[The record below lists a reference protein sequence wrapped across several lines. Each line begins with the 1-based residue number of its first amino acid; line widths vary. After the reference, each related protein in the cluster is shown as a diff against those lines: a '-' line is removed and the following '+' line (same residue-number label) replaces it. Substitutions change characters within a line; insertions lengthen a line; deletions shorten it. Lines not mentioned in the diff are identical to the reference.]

1 MVLYSKQNHCYFHI
15 TKNCSHPNCR
25 NKHLNNTKLKE
36 ELSKII
42 KNPTLYFPHNYLKNK
57 IKEALNLRNR
67 NLYITTCSAIL
78 QGRKCNNE
86 YCKRT
91 KTIQVKYKNSAL
103 NLDICYGNSSDKN
116 KCLFVGIHISDI
128 EYIEKPFKIIRFI
141 PYVKPVILT
150 REQIKKKEE
159 KEKEASVKEALSSFN
174 FPSLE
179 SNSKKIEVDYEDKKD
194 DWKTIPSK
202 KSIKSVISKNKQV
215 DPYWCEKKTVKP
227 VKKKYIV
234 KKSKQAKL
242 KFIELDKTPNNCVI
256 PKINYHD
263 YHNEHDD
270 LFYDNISFKP
280 YSIQSRMNALNM
292 LSEISVF

>member
-1 MVLYSKQNHCYFHI
+1 MVLYSKQNHCYFDL
-15 TKNCSHPNCR
+15 TKKCSHANCR
-25 NKHLNNTKLKE
+25 NNHLNNTKLKE

-42 KNPTLYFPHNYLKNK
+42 KNPTLYFFRNYLKNT
-57 IKEALNLRNR
+57 IKKALNLGNR

-86 YCKRT
+86 CCKRI
-91 KTIQVKYKNSAL
+91 KTIKVKYKNSDL
-103 NLDICYGNSSDKN
+103 NLDICYGDSSDKN
-116 KCLFVGIHISDI
+116 KSLFVGVHISDI

-141 PYVKPVILT
+141 PYVKSVILT

-159 KEKEASVKEALSSFN
+159 KEKEASNKEALSSFN

-179 SNSKKIEVDYEDKKD
+179 SKSKKIDADIEDG
-194 DWKTIPSK
+194 WKTIPSK
-202 KSIKSVISKNKQV
+202 KSIQLVISKNKQV

-227 VKKKYIV
+227 VKKQYIV

-242 KFIELDKTPNNCVI
+242 KFIELDKTPNNCTI
-256 PKINYHD
+256 PTINYNHN
-263 YHNEHDD
+263 YQNEHDD
-270 LFYDNISFKP
+270 LFYDNVSFES
-280 YSIQSRMNALNM
+280 YSVQSRMNALNM